1 MKRPKMILFDYG
13 QTLVAERCFDG
24 VRGTAAVMEHAVENV
39 RNLTPEEVQAEADK
53 INRELKRF
61 DPVARAQNT
70 VEIPNH
76 MFTGYLYESL
86 GIKLDIS
93 SEETDRILW
102 DEASPASLRKG
113 CRRFLNSFGM
123 REFGLRCLAIL
134 HMRARW
140 SRSASTGFFRG
151 IILNL

>member
-13 QTLVAERCFDG
+13 QTLVAERRFDG

-93 SEETDRILW
+93 SEETDRIFW
-102 DEASPASLRKG
+102 DEASPGKPTEG
-113 CRRFLNSFGM
+113 MPEFL
-123 REFGLRCLAIL
+123 EFL
-134 HMRARW
+134 W
-140 SRSASTGFFRG
+140 NEG
-151 IILNL
+151 IRVAVLSNIT